1 MAQNESLVRLKF
13 LEERGDSSTLPSL
26 GYLNG
31 EASLNKVFNLDV
43 SSRGSERIQ
52 GLNNN
57 PKRGKL

>member
-1 MAQNESLVRLKF
+1 MAQNESLMRLKF

-31 EASLNKVFNLDV
+31 KASLNKVFNLDV
-43 SSRGSERIQ
+43 LSRGSGRIQ